1 MMSNASADPRAMMVH
16 SHNTLSTYGT
26 VMSSGWFYSIAF
38 LAVSVN
44 QQVFKVDISWSEIVV
59 LFDGAIN
66 HFSCYCLSSW
76 CGPLLIVQMH
86 HFDIALRIITW
97 LILSLILRSIICT
110 LRSNNIIFFFILLD
124 LNQSLPYKVVISEDQ
139 AYLTVVIAYSD
150 FVSLYVVLFEYLVFK
165 LSGYVARVSRKW

>member
-66 HFSCYCLSSW
+66 HFSCYYLSSW
-76 CGPLLIVQMH
+76 CGPLLIV
-86 HFDIALRIITW
+86 
-97 LILSLILRSIICT
+97 
-110 LRSNNIIFFFILLD
+110 
-124 LNQSLPYKVVISEDQ
+124 
-139 AYLTVVIAYSD
+139 
-150 FVSLYVVLFEYLVFK
+150 
-165 LSGYVARVSRKW
+165 